1 MDKYRLS
8 AEQVDKIKEIL
19 EHGHRVEL
27 IPVKNSIKVI
37 QEVREE
43 VKLNTERIPKR

>member
-27 IPVKNSIKVI
+27 IPAKSGIKVI

-43 VKLNTERIPKR
+43 VKLNNERDSKR